1 MTTYIINRLFQGAIA
16 VLVVSIV
23 IFLLM
28 RVAPGDVALMVI
40 SQGEEDF
47 NPEDVDPIALERIQK
62 LLGLDR
68 PLHMQYLSWLGD
80 VVTLDWGVSFYTN
93 KPIMEEFV
101 TRAPV
106 TLQLGFYTVV
116 VSVLLGIPLGIVMA
130 LKQDSWS
137 DYVGRVF
144 SLGGLSMPNFWIAT
158 LVIAGGV
165 YLFSW
170 SPRILYSHL
179 WDDPL
184 SNVYILFWPALI
196 GGYSSMGTKA
206 RMMRSTMLEVLRQD
220 YIRTAHAKGLRRFV
234 VVYRHAMKN
243 ALLPVIT
250 VVGISIAAIIGGSV
264 IMETIFQL
272 PGVGV
277 YLVRGMNQRDFPVV
291 QSMVA
296 IVAVWIILTNIVV
309 DVAYAWLDPRIR
321 L

>member
-1 MTTYIINRLFQGAIA
+1 VTTYIINRLFQGLFA
-16 VLVVSIV
+16 VIVVSIV

-47 NPEDVDPIALERIQK
+47 NPEDVDPVALERIQK

-68 PLHMQYLSWLGD
+68 PLHVQYLCWLVD
-80 VVTLDWGVSFYTN
+80 VITLDWGISFYTN
-93 KPIMEEFV
+93 KPIMDEFV
-101 TRAPV
+101 NRAPV

-116 VSVLLGIPLGIVMA
+116 LSVFLGIPLGIVMA
-130 LKQDSWS
+130 LRQDSWR

-158 LVIAGGV
+158 LVIVAGV
-165 YLFSW
+165 YIFSW
-170 SPRILYSHL
+170 SPRILYSHV
-179 WDDPL
+179 WEDPL
-184 SNVYILFWPALI
+184 ANVFILFWPALI

-220 YIRTAHAKGLRRFV
+220 YIRTANAKGLRHFV
-234 VVYRHAMKN
+234 VIYRHAMKN

-250 VVGISIAAIIGGSV
+250 VIGISVAAIIGGSV

-272 PGVGV
+272 PGLGV
-277 YLVRGMNQRDFPVV
+277 YIVRAMNQRDFPVV

-296 IVAVWIILTNIVV
+296 IVAVWIIMTNIVI